1 MARPLRIEFSG
12 AFYHITSRGNARE
25 AIYLDDNDREYF
37 LELLTTACKR
47 FNWRCHSF
55 CLMDNHYHLLIET
68 VDSSLSKGMKF
79 INGSYTQKFNRHH
92 NRVGHVFQG
101 RYKAILVE
109 QDSYLLELS
118 RYIVLNP
125 VRAMMVRS
133 AKDWPWSSYRA
144 IAGLSKP
151 LDLVT
156 VESILSC
163 FGSTVK
169 KAQLAYREFVRQG
182 RGQSSPLDELKNQI
196 FLGSDSFVED
206 MQCKMD
212 PEQSL
217 DGIPK
222 SQKLAPKQSLDVYL
236 NLKCPK
242 KEAMA
247 RAYLSG
253 HYNLTEVGSH
263 FGVSYAT
270 VSRSVKVYECQM

>member
-1 MARPLRIEFSG
+1 MARPLRIEYAG

-25 AIYLDDNDREYF
+25 DIYLEDGDREYF
-37 LELLTTACKR
+37 LALLATVCQR
-47 FNWRCHSF
+47 FHWRCHSF

-68 VDSSLSKGMKF
+68 VGASLSKGMKF
-79 INGSYTQKFNRHH
+79 LNGSYTQKFNRRH

-118 RYIVLNP
+118 RYVVLNP

-133 AKDWPWSSYRA
+133 AKDWPWSSYRS

-151 LDLVT
+151 LDFLTIECV
-156 VESILSC
+156 LSC
-163 FGSTVK
+163 FGSRAK
-169 KAQLAYREFVRQG
+169 KAQRAYREFVRQG
-182 RGQSSPLDELKNQI
+182 RGQPSPWEELKNQV
-196 FLGSDSFVED
+196 FLGSDNFVED
-206 MQCKMD
+206 MQCKID
-212 PEQSL
+212 PDQSL
-217 DGIPK
+217 GGIPK
-222 SQKLAPKQSLDVYL
+222 SQKLAPKQSLDVYV

-242 KEAMA
+242 KEVMA

-253 HYNLTEVGSH
+253 HYTLTEVGNH

-270 VSRSVKVYECQM
+270 VSRSVKAYECQM